1 MHSIAHAHF
10 EIDCH
15 VLCEE
20 FRKSCRHFPAERSLD
35 CRVAARLCTSLYAY
49 TDGNPVTYR
58 DPSGKDPLVVIG
70 ALIGGV
76 AGAVQAA
83 NAGGGWNQGN
93 ALNILTGA
101 ASGAAVGALAGL
113 VPTSAG
119 PLAALITGALAGG
132 GGNIASQVTSYG
144 VARLTTPSGCPAP
157 TLNINYRQAGVQAL
171 LGAST
176 ATLGFATGFTSGYS
190 ILQGG
195 GGLAQALENGA
206 LVNAL
211 TAGAAQIVAN
221 DLIPLDYGG
230 LIF

>member
-1 MHSIAHAHF
+1 MSGAT
-10 EIDCH
+10 
-15 VLCEE
+15 V
-20 FRKSCRHFPAERSLD
+20 
-35 CRVAARLCTSLYAY
+35 YAY
-49 TDGNPVTYR
+49 AIGNPVSYR

-70 ALIGGV
+70 AIIGGV

-83 NAGGGWNQGN
+83 NSGGGWTQAN
-93 ALNILTGA
+93 ALNILAGG

-176 ATLGFATGFTSGYS
+176 ATLGFAAGFTSGYS

-195 GGLAQALENGA
+195 GGLAQALANGA
-206 LVNAL
+206 LANAL

-221 DLIPLDYGG
+221 DFIPLDYGG

>member
-1 MHSIAHAHF
+1 
-10 EIDCH
+10 
-15 VLCEE
+15 
-20 FRKSCRHFPAERSLD
+20 
-35 CRVAARLCTSLYAY
+35 
-49 TDGNPVTYR
+49 
-58 DPSGKDPLVVIG
+58 
-70 ALIGGV
+70 
-76 AGAVQAA
+76 VQAA
-83 NAGGGWNQGN
+83 NAGGGWNQAN

-119 PLAALITGALAGG
+119 PLAALVTGALAGG

-211 TAGAAQIVAN
+211 TAGAAQIVGN